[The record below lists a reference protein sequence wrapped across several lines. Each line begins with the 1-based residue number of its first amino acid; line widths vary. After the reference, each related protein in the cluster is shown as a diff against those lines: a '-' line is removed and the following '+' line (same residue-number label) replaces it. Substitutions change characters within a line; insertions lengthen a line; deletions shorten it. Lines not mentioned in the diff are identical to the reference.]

1 MKSLITKY
9 ILFLSVTITLISC
22 DEDYLDVNTDP
33 NNPTSVSPELALPV
47 AQVYTANSI
56 YSNRFTNNLGNL
68 FMYSHSQS
76 YGFSWYTEEFQ
87 YLVNASFYE
96 QLWTY
101 HYRSVLNQYNTLD
114 YEIEGNTSN
123 NNFRAISKIM
133 KAFHFQVLVDLYG
146 DIPYSSALQRGN
158 NITPT
163 FDDAKTVYESLI
175 KDLSDGI
182 ALIDSSADNPGD
194 QDIMFG
200 GDMTKWKQF
209 ANTVKM
215 RILIRQSGM
224 ANRETYIQEQF
235 DAIAAEGSGFIT
247 ADASINPGYKK
258 EEGKQNPLWQA
269 FGEEVSGTVT
279 LNNDATCASDFVLD
293 FLTAS
298 SDPRIDYLFEEPDAG
313 HKGTP
318 QGVTVGED
326 FNADNVSNIGPGIL
340 KGPDQDAIIISAA
353 ESHFLQSE
361 AALHGF
367 ISGGES
373 VAKAHYD
380 AGISA
385 SFATLGATQGDYSG
399 DNDWESL
406 SSKQEAIITQ
416 KWIALMGTN
425 GIETWFEYNRT
436 GFPSGVPVSAEGDSS
451 DRPVRLLY
459 PNAEI
464 TANTENVPT
473 QKNAFS
479 DKIFWA
485 N

>member
-1 MKSLITKY
+1 
-9 ILFLSVTITLISC
+9 
-22 DEDYLDVNTDP
+22 
-33 NNPTSVSPELALPV
+33 
-47 AQVYTANSI
+47 
-56 YSNRFTNNLGNL
+56 
-68 FMYSHSQS
+68 
-76 YGFSWYTEEFQ
+76 
-87 YLVNASFYE
+87 
-96 QLWTY
+96 
-101 HYRSVLNQYNTLD
+101 
-114 YEIEGNTSN
+114 
-123 NNFRAISKIM
+123 M

-146 DIPYSSALQRGN
+146 DIPYSEALNRGT
-158 NITPT
+158 NITPN
-163 FDDAKTVYESLI
+163 FDDAQEVYDSLI
-175 KDLSDGI
+175 SDLSTAI
-182 ALIDSSADNPGD
+182 SLIDSSADNPGD

-200 GDMTKWKQF
+200 GDMTNWKQF

-224 ANRETYIQEQF
+224 ASRAAYIQEQF
-235 DAIAAEGSGFIT
+235 DAIVAEGSGFIT
-247 ADASINPGYKK
+247 ADASINPGYVN
-258 EEGKQNPLWQA
+258 EEGKQNPLWAA
-269 FGEEVSGTVT
+269 FGEAVAGTVT

-293 FLTAS
+293 YLTTS
-298 SDPRIDYLFEEPDAG
+298 DDPRIDYLFEEPSGG

-340 KGPDQDAIIISAA
+340 KGADQDAIIISAA

-367 ISGGES
+367 IAGADA

-380 AGISA
+380 AGIAA

-399 DNDWESL
+399 DSNWTNL

-416 KWIALMGTN
+416 KWIALIGTN

-436 GFPSGVPVSAEGDSS
+436 GFPTGVPVSAAGDGVA

-459 PNAEI
+459 PNSEI
-464 TANTENVPT
+464 SANTAKVPK
-473 QKNAFS
+473 QKDAFT